1 MSHRRLKR
9 TCVRTLPACHAPFQ
23 CAGSKQR
30 PRFGRRTCAEVF
42 VVSRSRGELIAQFNF
57 SLNSTF
63 TPLRQSSLMPIRY
76 TGARSVIVDAIN
88 FVDA

>member
-1 MSHRRLKR
+1 MNHRWLKR
-9 TCVRTLPACHAPFQ
+9 TWVRTLPACRA
-23 CAGSKQR
+23 
-30 PRFGRRTCAEVF
+30 
-42 VVSRSRGELIAQFNF
+42 VSLQAANNITFLIAGVVMICSCGESQQGTYGVQFNF

-76 TGARSVIVDAIN
+76 TGARSVIAEAIS